1 MVRLVR
7 AFNQSSEEPGSNPG
21 GISIYFCLQHFNQML
36 LSSLGCETK
45 GQVLY
50 WFHPLLFT
58 VEAHRTGST
67 GKVMAGAEIRID
79 NPGPNGDGE
88 ICFRGRHVF
97 MGYLKE
103 ERKTREV
110 IDEDGWLH
118 SGDIGRLDDEGT

>member
-1 MVRLVR
+1 M
-7 AFNQSSEEPGSNPG
+7 
-21 GISIYFCLQHFNQML
+21 Y
-36 LSSLGCETK
+36 
-45 GQVLY
+45 
-50 WFHPLLFT
+50 T

-110 IDEDGWLH
+110 IDEEGWLH
-118 SGDIGRLDDEGT
+118 SGDIGRLDDEGTLPHSQTIEPQHMPLIVLT